1 MIDIDDKIHIETT
14 YDDDE
19 DETRWTVVSYRR
31 RNVRNNHQ
39 IEEPTTTGEL
49 TSQPEETT
57 AEARLGARAGVT
69 REGVSDTP
77 SGNTEYGQNTSEH
90 NWKLMNKMT
99 FQEKGDLHAY
109 EGNQPGWNTIKDSNI
124 LVRTNNY
131 YI

>member
-77 SGNTEYGQNTSEH
+77 SGNTEYGQNTSEPTQ
-90 NWKLMNKMT
+90 LEIDE
-99 FQEKGDLHAY
+99 QDDIPR
-109 EGNQPGWNTIKDSNI
+109 EGRPTRIRRKPVWLEHYQ
-124 LVRTNNY
+124 R
-131 YI
+131 